1 MNSST
6 GNVFIFCFVY
16 DLVFADP
23 PLFVPFGEQRC
34 GWALKRG
41 REIETAVSEVLGFF
55 QLDIVRLRTS
65 SDLAAYSK
73 KKKTY
78 RIVGDRPTCMSRQT
92 PSHDPL

>member
-55 QLDIVRLRTS
+55 QLDIVRLSTS
-65 SDLAAYSK
+65 SDLAA
-73 KKKTY
+73 Y